1 MNETLLA
8 LPGFLESSQPILSIS
23 GTQRGAGKFVDSFFR
38 HGGGYCSE
46 GEATIR
52 ALEAPRIEAF
62 NGNDGCRHDAS
73 FFIRRDLHHRRVCC
87 FDALLL

>member
-1 MNETLLA
+1 MKL
-8 LPGFLESSQPILSIS
+8 SSPFQDPFHI
-23 GTQRGAGKFVDSFFR
+23 GYTKGCGGAGKFVDSFFR